1 MNFFGRSKTRSP
13 AENVKLLRDLIT
25 KLDQSNSTD
34 TRRRVSYFRLGEV
47 IAYVQI
53 NDDISKSVTS
63 LKIALVGDAEHDPSS
78 DVVAQVANEVYGQD
92 LLSLLVTHLGQ
103 FDFEV
108 SQLSGFPS
116 MKLIERHAKI
126 PLQFTVRYCVEQSDL
141 DHLLLNL
148 SLDVRI
154 LSLILS
160 RGKLHAASRV
170 HESS

>member
-1 MNFFGRSKTRSP
+1 M
-13 AENVKLLRDLIT
+13 
-25 KLDQSNSTD
+25 
-34 TRRRVSYFRLGEV
+34 
-47 IAYVQI
+47 
-53 NDDISKSVTS
+53 
-63 LKIALVGDAEHDPSS
+63 GDAEHDPSS

-108 SQLSGFPS
+108 SQLSATPETQ
-116 MKLIERHAKI
+116 LIERHAKI
-126 PLQFTVRYCVEQSDL
+126 PLQSIVRYCVEQSDH

-154 LSLILS
+154 SSLILS
-160 RGKLHAASRV
+160 RGKLHPAFRV